1 LNKEKFSDNL
11 SKIVQDKYVLL
22 KKINQKSDIIYKI
35 VEKITEKVLKDGKIF
50 FCGNGGSASDS
61 QHLATEF
68 LIRLKP
74 NLNRTAIPAMSLT
87 LDSTALTACG
97 NDFGF
102 ENIFARALEGL
113 GNKKDILIVIS
124 TSGNSKNIIKV
135 LKKAKKMKIF
145 TIGLLGNKGGKAKN
159 QCDLPLVVN
168 HNRVDRIQEMH
179 IFLGHLIAET
189 VELNLLKKKKSKTH
203 QSLIIYNP

>member
-35 VEKITEKVLKDGKIF
+35 VEKITERVLKDGKIF

-145 TIGLLGNKGGKAKN
+145 TIGLLGNKGGKTKN

-189 VELNLLKKKKSKTH
+189 VELNLLKKKRVK
-203 QSLIIYNP
+203 LIKV

>member
-1 LNKEKFSDNL
+1 MNKEKFSDNL

-124 TSGNSKNIIKV
+124 TSGNSKNINKV

-189 VELNLLKKKKSKTH
+189 VELNLLKKKRVK
-203 QSLIIYNP
+203 LIKV

>member
-1 LNKEKFSDNL
+1 MNKEKFSDNL
-11 SKIVQDKYVLL
+11 SKIVQDKYILL

-35 VEKITEKVLKDGKIF
+35 VEKITERVLKDGKIF

-145 TIGLLGNKGGKAKN
+145 TIGLLGNKGGKTKN

-189 VELNLLKKKKSKTH
+189 VELNLLKKKRVK
-203 QSLIIYNP
+203 LIKV

>member
-1 LNKEKFSDNL
+1 MNKEKFSDNL
-11 SKIVQDKYVLL
+11 SKIVQDKYILL

-35 VEKITEKVLKDGKIF
+35 VEKITERVLKDGKIF

-68 LIRLKP
+68 LVRLKP

-189 VELNLLKKKKSKTH
+189 VELNLLKKKRLK
-203 QSLIIYNP
+203 LIKV

>member
-1 LNKEKFSDNL
+1 MNKEKFSDNL
-11 SKIVQDKYVLL
+11 SKIVQDKYILL

-189 VELNLLKKKKSKTH
+189 VELNLLKKKRVK
-203 QSLIIYNP
+203 LIKV

>member
-1 LNKEKFSDNL
+1 MNKEKFSDNL

-189 VELNLLKKKKSKTH
+189 VELNLLKKKRVK
-203 QSLIIYNP
+203 LIKV

>member
-1 LNKEKFSDNL
+1 MNKEKFSDNL
-11 SKIVQDKYVLL
+11 SKIVQDKYILL

-35 VEKITEKVLKDGKIF
+35 VEKITERVLKDGKIF

-189 VELNLLKKKKSKTH
+189 VELNLLKKKRVK
-203 QSLIIYNP
+203 LIKI

>member
-11 SKIVQDKYVLL
+11 SKIVQDKYILL

-189 VELNLLKKKKSKTH
+189 VELNLLKKKRVK
-203 QSLIIYNP
+203 LIKV

>member
-1 LNKEKFSDNL
+1 MNKEKFSDNL

-35 VEKITEKVLKDGKIF
+35 VEKITERVLKDGKIF

-145 TIGLLGNKGGKAKN
+145 TIGLLGNKGGKTKN

-189 VELNLLKKKKSKTH
+189 VELNLLKKKRVK
-203 QSLIIYNP
+203 LIKV

>member
-1 LNKEKFSDNL
+1 MNKEKFSDNL
-11 SKIVQDKYVLL
+11 SKIVQDKYILL

-35 VEKITEKVLKDGKIF
+35 VEKITERVLKDGKIF

-68 LIRLKP
+68 LVRLKP

-189 VELNLLKKKKSKTH
+189 VELNLLKKKRVK
-203 QSLIIYNP
+203 LIKV

>member
-1 LNKEKFSDNL
+1 MGIIITTL
-11 SKIVQDKYVLL
+11 SI
-22 KKINQKSDIIYKI
+22 KSDIIYKI
-35 VEKITEKVLKDGKIF
+35 VEKITERVLKDGKIF
-50 FCGNGGSASDS
+50 FCWNGGSASDS

-68 LIRLKP
+68 LVRLKP

-159 QCDLPLVVN
+159 QCDLPLVVKYS
-168 HNRVDRIQEMH
+168 VAS
-179 IFLGHLIAET
+179 LGEIKLCLAP
-189 VELNLLKKKKSKTH
+189 LPS
-203 QSLIIYNP
+203 Q

>member
-1 LNKEKFSDNL
+1 MNKEKFSDNL
-11 SKIVQDKYVLL
+11 SKIVQDKYILL

-35 VEKITEKVLKDGKIF
+35 VEKITERVLKDGKIF

-189 VELNLLKKKKSKTH
+189 VELNLLKKKRVK
-203 QSLIIYNP
+203 LIKV

>member
-1 LNKEKFSDNL
+1 M
-11 SKIVQDKYVLL
+11 
-22 KKINQKSDIIYKI
+22 
-35 VEKITEKVLKDGKIF
+35 KDGKIF

-145 TIGLLGNKGGKAKN
+145 TIGLLGNKGGKQKIS
-159 QCDLPLVVN
+159 VTY
-168 HNRVDRIQEMH
+168 
-179 IFLGHLIAET
+179 HL
-189 VELNLLKKKKSKTH
+189 L
-203 QSLIIYNP
+203 

>member
-1 LNKEKFSDNL
+1 MNKEKFSDNL

-145 TIGLLGNKGGKAKN
+145 TIGLLGNKGGKTKN

-189 VELNLLKKKKSKTH
+189 VELNLLKKKE
-203 QSLIIYNP
+203 

>member
-189 VELNLLKKKKSKTH
+189 VELNLLKKKRVK
-203 QSLIIYNP
+203 LIKV

>member
-1 LNKEKFSDNL
+1 MNKEKFSDNL
-11 SKIVQDKYVLL
+11 SKIVQDKYILL

-35 VEKITEKVLKDGKIF
+35 VEKITERVLKDGKIF

-68 LIRLKP
+68 LVRLKP

-102 ENIFARALEGL
+102 EN
-113 GNKKDILIVIS
+113 K
-124 TSGNSKNIIKV
+124 
-135 LKKAKKMKIF
+135 
-145 TIGLLGNKGGKAKN
+145 
-159 QCDLPLVVN
+159 
-168 HNRVDRIQEMH
+168 
-179 IFLGHLIAET
+179 
-189 VELNLLKKKKSKTH
+189 
-203 QSLIIYNP
+203 

>member
-11 SKIVQDKYVLL
+11 SKIVQDKYILL

-35 VEKITEKVLKDGKIF
+35 VEKITERVLKDGKIF

-68 LIRLKP
+68 LVRLKP

-189 VELNLLKKKKSKTH
+189 VELNLLKKKRVK
-203 QSLIIYNP
+203 LIKI

>member
-1 LNKEKFSDNL
+1 MNKEKFSDNL
-11 SKIVQDKYVLL
+11 SKIVQDKYILL

-35 VEKITEKVLKDGKIF
+35 VEKITERVLKDGKIF

-189 VELNLLKKKKSKTH
+189 VELNLLKKKKLK
-203 QSLIIYNP
+203 LIKI

>member
-1 LNKEKFSDNL
+1 MNKEKFSDNL

-145 TIGLLGNKGGKAKN
+145 TIGLLGNKGGKTKN

-189 VELNLLKKKKSKTH
+189 VELNLLKKKRVK
-203 QSLIIYNP
+203 LIKV

>member
-11 SKIVQDKYVLL
+11 SKIVQDKYILL

-35 VEKITEKVLKDGKIF
+35 VEKITERVLKDGKIF

-68 LIRLKP
+68 LVRLKP

-189 VELNLLKKKKSKTH
+189 VELNLLKKKRLK
-203 QSLIIYNP
+203 LIKV

>member
-1 LNKEKFSDNL
+1 MNKEKFSDNL

-35 VEKITEKVLKDGKIF
+35 VEKITERVLKDGKIF

-189 VELNLLKKKKSKTH
+189 VELNLLKKKRVK
-203 QSLIIYNP
+203 LIKV

>member
-1 LNKEKFSDNL
+1 MNKEKFSDNL
-11 SKIVQDKYVLL
+11 SKIVQDKYILL

-35 VEKITEKVLKDGKIF
+35 VEKITERVLKDGKIF

-68 LIRLKP
+68 LVRLKP

-168 HNRVDRIQEMH
+168 HNRVDRIQAMH
-179 IFLGHLIAET
+179 IFLCHLIAET
-189 VELNLLKKKKSKTH
+189 VELNLLKKKRLK
-203 QSLIIYNP
+203 LIKV

>member
-11 SKIVQDKYVLL
+11 SKIVQDKYILL

-35 VEKITEKVLKDGKIF
+35 VEKITERVLKDGKIF

-145 TIGLLGNKGGKAKN
+145 TIGLLGNKGGKTKN

-189 VELNLLKKKKSKTH
+189 VEINL
-203 QSLIIYNP
+203 

>member
-1 LNKEKFSDNL
+1 MNKEKFSDNL
-11 SKIVQDKYVLL
+11 SKIVQDKYILL

-35 VEKITEKVLKDGKIF
+35 VEKITERVLKDGKIF

-68 LIRLKP
+68 LVRLKP

-189 VELNLLKKKKSKTH
+189 VELNLLKKKRVK
-203 QSLIIYNP
+203 LIKI

>member
-145 TIGLLGNKGGKAKN
+145 TIGLLGNKGGKTKN

-189 VELNLLKKKKSKTH
+189 VELNLLKKKRVK
-203 QSLIIYNP
+203 LIKV

>member
-1 LNKEKFSDNL
+1 MNKEKFSDNL
-11 SKIVQDKYVLL
+11 SKIVQDKYILL

-35 VEKITEKVLKDGKIF
+35 VEKITERVLKDGKIF

-68 LIRLKP
+68 LVRLKP

-189 VELNLLKKKKSKTH
+189 VELNLLKKKRIK
-203 QSLIIYNP
+203 LIKI